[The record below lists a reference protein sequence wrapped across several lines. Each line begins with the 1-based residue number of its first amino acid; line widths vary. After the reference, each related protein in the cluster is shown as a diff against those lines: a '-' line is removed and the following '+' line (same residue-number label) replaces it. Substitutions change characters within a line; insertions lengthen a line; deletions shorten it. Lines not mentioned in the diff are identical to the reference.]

1 MVAAVRV
8 HKHGGPEVLTY
19 EQVEVAAP
27 GPGQIRIKQRACG
40 INFIDTYFR
49 MGMYPSPVGMPFVS
63 GNEAAGEVTAVGP
76 GVTDLKVGD
85 RIAYVHAMGAYAE
98 EKLLPADRAVKIPD
112 GVTTKVAAASFL
124 QGLTAQYLATSTYPL
139 QQGDSCLVHAAAGG
153 VGLLLCQIAKMRG
166 AFVIGTASTP
176 EKLDLARGAG
186 ADETINYTTRD
197 FAAEA
202 RRITNDVGVVV
213 VYDSVGRTTFEG
225 SLNSLRRRG
234 LLALFGQSSGPVPAF
249 DPQILN
255 RKGSLFLTRPTLNDY
270 VATREELVQRSNELF
285 GWIRDGVLKV
295 KIGAEFPL
303 VRAADAHRALAS
315 RKTTGKVVLV
325 P

>member
-1 MVAAVRV
+1 MNSIRV
-8 HKHGGPEVLTY
+8 HKTGGPEVLRI
-19 EQVEVAAP
+19 EEIPDPAP
-27 GPGQIRIKQRACG
+27 GAGELLVNIEAIGVNYIDIYHREGLYTVPRPFTPG
-40 INFIDTYFR
+40 
-49 MGMYPSPVGMPFVS
+49 S
-63 GNEAAGEVTAVGP
+63 EAAGTVRALGS
-76 GVTDLKVGD
+76 GVTEFKVGD
-85 RIAYVHAMGAYAE
+85 RVVSQAMRGAYASRA
-98 EKLLPADRAVKIPD
+98 LVPADRAVKIPD
-112 GVTTKVAAASFL
+112 GVTTKAAAASFL

-139 QQGDSCLVHAAAGG
+139 RQGESCLVHAAAGG

-166 AFVIGTASTP
+166 AFVIGTASSP

-202 RRITNDVGVVV
+202 RRMTNDVGVAV

-225 SLNSLRRRG
+225 SLNALRRRG
-234 LLALFGQSSGPVPAF
+234 LLALFGQSSGPVPPV

-285 GWIRDGVLKV
+285 AWVRDGALKV

-315 RKTTGKVVLV
+315 RKTSGKVILV